1 MPVASETA
9 NVAQPV
15 AAAST
20 QETIHQFVRMAN
32 ALHAMN
38 VNMIQ
43 KVFGSSALSNLENIL
58 P

>member
-20 QETIHQFVRMAN
+20 QETIHQFVRMEN
-32 ALHAMN
+32 AFHAMN

-43 KVFGSSALSNLENIL
+43 KAFGSSALSKLENML